1 MNQFNVRNPKYLE
14 EWQEVFDSDRSNRGL
29 IEILKRNL
37 KCSQVHDEMMRK
49 VESFTSKLTSN
60 WQEPFSHFIKSK
72 NNRFN
77 FTLPVKNEDLILNN
91 SSIIL
96 DVMSGTWK
104 IWNLFR
110 EYLNDCWIQP
120 KVIFSDKSDKMLDNI
135 RSSRRS
141 SEVLKVDVLN
151 MNGLESSTID
161 VVTCRYGFNN
171 LAQNDWSKALDEVM
185 RVLKPNGLFIIQDHF
200 VPWEKFTSYV
210 NLFEVF
216 IARLEWRNDCP
227 YIFSTEE
234 FQKLLDNHKMVT
246 SHHHILSSLVP
257 NQKER
262 LRIKAETYNLDFEK
276 IWNEYIEFVE
286 WILSMMYSVTL
297 LNPEEIPVYNVTYWV
312 RKACIDIF

>member
-161 VVTCRYGFNN
+161 VVTC
-171 LAQNDWSKALDEVM
+171 
-185 RVLKPNGLFIIQDHF
+185 
-200 VPWEKFTSYV
+200 
-210 NLFEVF
+210 
-216 IARLEWRNDCP
+216 
-227 YIFSTEE
+227 
-234 FQKLLDNHKMVT
+234 
-246 SHHHILSSLVP
+246 
-257 NQKER
+257 
-262 LRIKAETYNLDFEK
+262 
-276 IWNEYIEFVE
+276 IE
-286 WILSMMYSVTL
+286 
-297 LNPEEIPVYNVTYWV
+297 
-312 RKACIDIF
+312 